1 MRHRL
6 RRFKKMLQRCA
17 LLVVFGA
24 AAVGVTSTPVGAA
37 PPENNLFPQ
46 AYGILGRSEYLFPVD
61 LGDWPLKVGTERQ
74 LFVDD
79 FLVKS
84 MSGLTRQHHQLK
96 PHSDNPIYTAKYQ
109 PGLIYLVLR
118 DDQTG
123 KFRMWYE
130 ARMYYVDESGKRRR
144 RPTVHIESDDGIHWR
159 APKLGVVEVNGN
171 TENNYVFEKG
181 LEGMFYEPWKQDLSR
196 RFKGLAHMEP
206 GNDEDQPEPFEGYGL
221 YVSSDGIRWNR
232 DRDTAVMTSLLGY
245 KMPQAGIGDTVR
257 SPLVWSD
264 RIQIPIDH
272 HEHVRLQFEVKNA
285 KLYSFWVE

>member
-24 AAVGVTSTPVGAA
+24 AALCVTSTPAGAA
-37 PPENNLFPQ
+37 PPENNPFPQ

-61 LGDWPLKVGTERQ
+61 LGDWALKVGTERQ

-84 MSGLTRQHHQLK
+84 MSGLTRQHHQIK

-130 ARMYYVDESGKRRR
+130 ARIYYVDENGKRRR
-144 RPTVHIESDDGIHWR
+144 RPTVHIESDDGIR
-159 APKLGVVEVNGN
+159 
-171 TENNYVFEKG
+171 
-181 LEGMFYEPWKQDLSR
+181 WK
-196 RFKGLAHMEP
+196 
-206 GNDEDQPEPFEGYGL
+206 
-221 YVSSDGIRWNR
+221 R
-232 DRDTAVMTSLLGY
+232 DRDTAVMTSLLSY

-257 SPLVWSD
+257 SPLVCSD
-264 RIQIPIDH
+264 RIQISIDH